1 MVVRHEGRGM
11 GGGYDLVNV
20 EIDEVHFFKKGF
32 QILIHTSIIWKTQ
45 QKKKASLQVRFPD
58 RF

>member
-1 MVVRHEGRGM
+1 M